1 MAARSAPQSPQTYR
15 VRHLIGVC
23 ALYVAATVVMT
34 LPYVNWHALASAS
47 YPGDARLMIWT
58 LAWDDHAWLHHLP
71 ILHANMFFPDPA
83 ALTYTDPL
91 FGIALFTLPIYA
103 ITNNPVLAYNLI
115 WLLAFVL
122 NGLAMHVLAFRV
134 TRSHPAALVGGL
146 TYAFSFYMML
156 HAHAHLS
163 LIWVWLLPLSFVLL
177 ERWVARPTVP
187 RILAFGVTVLL
198 QMLASWYLAII
209 ILVALAIVASCELA
223 FAARGEWVRRLWQA
237 AAVAL
242 CGIAVLWPLAAP
254 YRHSLPAPSVAE
266 VRGFSADWASYL
278 LPPQNTL
285 IGQWWMRHVDQQ
297 PRWIWGELTMFVGWI
312 ASALAVTGIAVA
324 MFRRHWRVVVPFGLL
339 MVLGVALSFGPQTA
353 RHGWPTAFDLLSR
366 LPAVSAFRVP
376 ARFGLLVLLAT
387 SMFAA
392 VSIAELHRR
401 IGPRIYVVLALLV
414 PAMLA
419 EWFVVQFP
427 GGKPRSVPVPAIYRY
442 PAVQQARAI
451 VSLPDYFNE
460 PQWFSGADYLLFSTA
475 HWRPIANGYGRGAPP
490 EYRHEASHLKAFPG
504 PNNAKS
510 LRELGIDLIVL
521 HGDRIGPAIK
531 DLVSVATS
539 SADYAL
545 VAQDGN
551 DYLLRVR
558 ELRAADR

>member
-1 MAARSAPQSPQTYR
+1 
-15 VRHLIGVC
+15 
-23 ALYVAATVVMT
+23 
-34 LPYVNWHALASAS
+34 
-47 YPGDARLMIWT
+47 
-58 LAWDDHAWLHHLP
+58 
-71 ILHANMFFPDPA
+71 
-83 ALTYTDPL
+83 
-91 FGIALFTLPIYA
+91 
-103 ITNNPVLAYNLI
+103 
-115 WLLAFVL
+115 
-122 NGLAMHVLAFRV
+122 
-134 TRSHPAALVGGL
+134 
-146 TYAFSFYMML
+146 
-156 HAHAHLS
+156 
-163 LIWVWLLPLSFVLL
+163 
-177 ERWVARPTVP
+177 
-187 RILAFGVTVLL
+187 
-198 QMLASWYLAII
+198 
-209 ILVALAIVASCELA
+209 
-223 FAARGEWVRRLWQA
+223 
-237 AAVAL
+237 
-242 CGIAVLWPLAAP
+242 
-254 YRHSLPAPSVAE
+254 
-266 VRGFSADWASYL
+266 
-278 LPPQNTL
+278 
-285 IGQWWMRHVDQQ
+285 MRHVDQQ

-312 ASALAVTGIAVA
+312 ASALAVTGVAVA

-427 GGKPRSVPVPAIYRY
+427 GGKPRSVPVPAIYRH

-521 HGDRIGPAIK
+521 HGDRIGPAVK

-558 ELRAADR
+558 DLPAADR

>member
-1 MAARSAPQSPQTYR
+1 M
-15 VRHLIGVC
+15 LVC
-23 ALYVAATVVMT
+23 AVYVAATVVMT
-34 LPYVNWHALASAS
+34 LPYVNWHAFASAS
-47 YPGDARLMIWT
+47 YAGDARLMIWT

-71 ILHANMFFPDPA
+71 IFNANIFFPDPA

-103 ITNNPVLAYNLI
+103 ATNNPVLTYNLI
-115 WLLAFVL
+115 WLLTFVL
-122 NGLAMHVLAFRV
+122 NGLAMHVLAYRV
-134 TRSHPAALVGGL
+134 TRSHPAALVAGL
-146 TYAFSFYMML
+146 TYAFSFYVML

-177 ERWVARPTVP
+177 ARWMARPTVP

-223 FAARGEWVRRLWQA
+223 FAARGEWGRRLWQA

-242 CGIAVLWPLAAP
+242 CGIAILWPVAAP
-254 YRHSLPAPSVAE
+254 YRHSLPVPTVAE
-266 VRGFSADWASYL
+266 VHGFSADWASYL
-278 LPPQNTL
+278 IPPQNTL
-285 IGQWWMRHVDQQ
+285 MGQWWMRHVDQQ
-297 PRWIWGELTMFVGWI
+297 PRWIWGELTMFVGWM
-312 ASALAVTGIAVA
+312 ASALALAGVAVSL
-324 MFRRHWRVVVPFGLL
+324 FRRQWRVVVPFGLL
-339 MVLGVALSFGPQTA
+339 VVLGFALSLGPQTA

-376 ARFGLLVLLAT
+376 ARFGLLVLLGV

-392 VSIAELHRR
+392 VSVAELHRR
-401 IGPRIYVVLALLV
+401 IGPRIYVVLAVLV
-414 PAMLA
+414 PVMLT

-427 GGKPRSVPVPAIYRY
+427 AGKPRPVSVPAIYRH
-442 PAVQQARAI
+442 PAVQQAHAI

-460 PQWFSGADYLLFSTA
+460 PQWFTGADYLLFSTE
-475 HWRPIANGYGRGAPP
+475 HWKPIANGYGRGAPSD
-490 EYRHEASHLKAFPG
+490 YRHEVSRIKAFPG
-504 PNNAKS
+504 PNNAKG
-510 LRELGIDLIVL
+510 LRALGIDLIVL
-521 HGDRIGPAIK
+521 HGDRIGPAVTDFLK
-531 DLVSVATS
+531 DATS
-539 SADYAL
+539 SRDYEL

-558 ELRAADR
+558 DVPAVDK